1 MQAKKERAEKFDNAL
16 QNDVGNQRKRVRYLQ
31 NLQKNRIEQK
41 KLDQARG
48 SNIFQGFSQEEIH
61 EILIEM
67 PQLK

>member
-41 KLDQARG
+41 KLD
-48 SNIFQGFSQEEIH
+48 
-61 EILIEM
+61 
-67 PQLK
+67 